1 MDARRLKIP
10 LHWARWRV
18 RRSQQRGRFG
28 GLQAPILF
36 GNSFPKSGT
45 HLLTQ
50 VLLGFSRLGPVVES
64 SVSAITMYDGFTGLE
79 RSHET
84 IMSEVYRLQS
94 GDVGYGHLHALP
106 DMLAAL
112 CRDGVAPIFLYRDP
126 RDVVVSHAFY
136 LTDIEK
142 NHVHHQYYSKELTSD
157 DERLRVSILGRPEL
171 ENISFPDISQRFV
184 PFLKWLEQPE
194 VLILRFEDF
203 IAQRKETIVKIY
215 DHVISRG
222 FPYNRS
228 RDKALEILESAI
240 DPSRSPTF
248 RSGKI
253 GGWKD
258 YFKDAHKDL
267 FKQVAG
273 KMLVD
278 LGYEKDMDW

>member
-1 MDARRLKIP
+1 MDTRKLKLP
-10 LHWARWRV
+10 FHWARWRV
-18 RRSQQRGRFG
+18 RRIKQRDIFG
-28 GLQAPILF
+28 GLMAPILF

-50 VLLGFSRLGPVVES
+50 VLMGFADLGPVVES

-84 IMSEVYRLQS
+84 IMSEVHRLQS

-106 DMLAAL
+106 DVLDAL

-142 NHVHHQYYSKELTSD
+142 NHVHHQYYSEELTSD

-171 ENISFPDISQRFV
+171 ENISFPDIYQRFV
-184 PFLKWLEQPE
+184 PFFKWLEQPE
-194 VLILRFEDF
+194 ILILRFEDF
-203 IAQRKETIVKIY
+203 IAYRAETIEKIY
-215 DHVISRG
+215 DHVIERG
-222 FPYNRS
+222 FPYNGERG
-228 RDKALEILESAI
+228 RALEILEGAI
-240 DPSRSPTF
+240 DPKRSPTF

-253 GGWKD
+253 GGWVD
-258 YFKDAHKDL
+258 YFKVEHKDL
-267 FKQVAG
+267 FKQVGGAD
-273 KMLVD
+273 VD
-278 LGYEKDMDW
+278 RSWI

>member
-10 LHWARWRV
+10 LYWARWRM
-18 RRSQQRGRFG
+18 RRFQQRDRFG

-79 RSHET
+79 RPHET
-84 IMSEVYRLQS
+84 IMSEVYRLQP

-126 RDVVVSHAFY
+126 RDVVVSHIFY

-142 NHVHHQYYSKELTSD
+142 NHIHHKYYSEELTSD

-171 ENISFPDISQRFV
+171 ENINFPDISQRFV

-194 VLILRFEDF
+194 MLILRFEDF
-203 IAQRKETIVKIY
+203 IAHRKETIEKIY
-215 DHVISRG
+215 DHVINRG

-228 RDKALEILESAI
+228 RGKALEMLESAI

-258 YFKDAHKDL
+258 YFKDEHKDL

-273 KMLVD
+273 KMLID